1 MACSWGSNQYNIK
14 ALWGH
19 NRCLCQ
25 YSHFILQF
33 GLRVQ
38 KVMFCHT
45 TNRILRH
52 SSQVFFGHD
61 KIYMKICFSNLS
73 WSFLLLCHVTR
84 PSHTA
89 FPFQVNEPDR
99 LWVCPRYVAAFSSL
113 LHHFLIVTR
122 LTGYHVI
129 FFWQVFLPIFYIC
142 YCLTFL
148 DPPFL
153 WRKEWGFI
161 EENPQTETFSL
172 TFRVQFLV
180 RSKYLK
186 LVFHISEISSNVLMS
201 V

>member
-1 MACSWGSNQYNIK
+1 MPLPIQSFHSPIWTQSSKGNVLSYNKQDIKTFFTSILWSWQNIYE
-14 ALWGH
+14 
-19 NRCLCQ
+19 NM
-25 YSHFILQF
+25 S
-33 GLRVQ
+33 
-38 KVMFCHT
+38 
-45 TNRILRH
+45 
-52 SSQVFFGHD
+52 
-61 KIYMKICFSNLS
+61 LS

-148 DPPFL
+148 NPPFFEEKNEVL
-153 WRKEWGFI
+153 LRRIHRLKRLVWLSGF
-161 EENPQTETFSL
+161 NS
-172 TFRVQFLV
+172 
-180 RSKYLK
+180 
-186 LVFHISEISSNVLMS
+186 
-201 V
+201 